1 MKLKNKVAIITGG
14 SRGIGR
20 GVAIAFANE
29 GASVAVVGRNKAVC
43 DETAAFI
50 TENGGKAIGI
60 SADVSKE
67 DEVANM
73 VSRTLEQLHRIDI
86 LVNSAAVNLP
96 YREVTDITLDDWNWI
111 MGVNLTGIF
120 LCCKAVLPQMKKQR
134 YGKIINFSSIGGLS
148 GAPGRAPYR
157 ATKAA
162 IINFS
167 ECLAAEVKEFGI
179 DVNTICPCVVETDML
194 RETKKTVAIPNIPM
208 PPEEMAEVALFLAST
223 EGRAI
228 TGTTLNAFG
237 QGNPLFYLPK
247 K

>member
-1 MKLKNKVAIITGG
+1 MRLINKVAIITGG

-20 GVAIAFANE
+20 GVAVAFAGE
-29 GASVAVVGRNKAVC
+29 GAAVAIVGRNKDTC

-50 TENGGKAIGI
+50 TKSGGTAVSIA
-60 SADVSKE
+60 ADVSKE
-67 DEVANM
+67 ADVTRM
-73 VSRTLEQLHRIDI
+73 ISQTIDKFSRIDL

-96 YREVTDITLDDWNWI
+96 YREVGDVTLDDWNWLI
-111 MGVNLTGIF
+111 GVNLTGIF
-120 LCCKAVLPQMKKQR
+120 LCCKGALPQMKKQHF
-134 YGKIINFSSIGGLS
+134 GKIINFSSIGGLS

-208 PPEEMAEVALFLAST
+208 PPEEMAAVAVFLASA

-228 TGTTLNAFG
+228 TGTTINAFG

>member
-1 MKLKNKVAIITGG
+1 MKLANKVAIITGG

-20 GVAIAFANE
+20 GVTVAFAHE
-29 GASVAVVGRNKAVC
+29 GAAVAIVGRNKQDC
-43 DETAAFI
+43 DATAAFI
-50 TENGGKAIGI
+50 SGSGGTAISI
-60 SADVSKE
+60 PADVSKE
-67 DEVANM
+67 EDAARIAEQTVAK
-73 VSRTLEQLHRIDI
+73 LHRIDI

-96 YREVTDITLDDWNWI
+96 YRVISDVTLADWNWI
-111 MGVNLTGIF
+111 LGVNLTGIF
-120 LCCKAVLPQMKKQR
+120 LVCKAVLPQMKQQHF
-134 YGKIINFSSIGGLS
+134 GKIINFSSIGGLS

-208 PPEEMAEVALFLAST
+208 PPEEMAEVAVFLASN

-228 TGTTLNAFG
+228 TGTTINAFG
-237 QGNPLFYLPK
+237 AGNPLFYLPK

>member
-1 MKLKNKVAIITGG
+1 MKLENKVAIITGG

-20 GVAIAFANE
+20 GVAVAFARE
-29 GASVAVVGRNKAVC
+29 GAAVVIVGRNKQDC
-43 DETAAFI
+43 DATAAFI
-50 TENGGKAIGI
+50 SAKGGTAISI
-60 SADVSKE
+60 PADVSKE
-67 DEVANM
+67 EDVTRIA
-73 VSRTLEQLHRIDI
+73 EQTIEKLHRIDV

-96 YREVTDITLDDWNWI
+96 YRVVSDVTMADWNWI
-111 MGVNLTGIF
+111 IGVNLTGIF
-120 LCCKAVLPQMKKQR
+120 LCCKAVLPQMKKQHF
-134 YGKIINFSSIGGLS
+134 GKIINFSSIGGLS

-162 IINFS
+162 IINFT

-179 DVNTICPCVVETDML
+179 DANTICPCVVETDML

-208 PPEEMAEVALFLAST
+208 PPEEMAEVAVFLASN

-228 TGTTLNAFG
+228 TGTTINAFG
-237 QGNPLFYLPK
+237 AGNPLFYLPK

>member
-29 GASVAVVGRNKAVC
+29 GATVAIVGRNKAIC

-50 TENGGKAIGI
+50 TENGGKAFGI

-67 DEVANM
+67 SEVADM
-73 VSRTLEQLHRIDI
+73 VVQTIERLHRIDL

-96 YREVTDITLDDWNWI
+96 YREVTDVTFDDWNWI
-111 MGVNLTGIF
+111 IGVNLTGIF
-120 LCCKAVLPQMKKQR
+120 LCCKAVLPQMKKQHF
-134 YGKIINFSSIGGLS
+134 GKIINFSSIGGLS

-167 ECLAAEVKEFGI
+167 ESLAAEVKEFGI
-179 DVNTICPCVVETDML
+179 DVNTICPCVVQTDML
-194 RETKKTVAIPNIPM
+194 RETKQTVAIPNIPM
-208 PPEEMAEVALFLAST
+208 APEEMAEVAVFLAST
-223 EGRAI
+223 QGSAI
-228 TGTTLNAFG
+228 TGTTINAFG
-237 QGNPLFYLPK
+237 QGNPLFYIPK

>member
-50 TENGGKAIGI
+50 TKNGGKAIGI
-60 SADVSKE
+60 PADVSKE

>member
-1 MKLKNKVAIITGG
+1 MKLANKVAIVTGG

-20 GVAIAFANE
+20 GVAIAFARE
-29 GASVAVVGRNKAVC
+29 GVAVAIVGRDKAVC
-43 DETAAFI
+43 EETTAFI
-50 TENGGKAIGI
+50 TKNGGTAI
-60 SADVSKE
+60 SVPADVSKE
-67 DEVANM
+67 EDAGRIAEQ
-73 VSRTLEQLHRIDI
+73 TLEKLHRIDI

-96 YREVTDITLDDWNWI
+96 YRAVSEVALADWNWI
-111 MGVNLTGIF
+111 IGVNLTGIF
-120 LCCKAVLPQMKKQR
+120 LVCKAVLPQMKKQHS
-134 YGKIINFSSIGGLS
+134 GKIINFSSIGGLS

-162 IINFS
+162 IINFT

-179 DVNTICPCVVETDML
+179 DANTICPCVVETDML

-208 PPEEMAEVALFLAST
+208 PPEEMAEVAVFLASN

-228 TGTTLNAFG
+228 TGTTINAFG
-237 QGNPLFYLPK
+237 AGNPLFYLPK

>member
-1 MKLKNKVAIITGG
+1 MRLKDKVAIITGG

-20 GVAIAFANE
+20 GVAVAFANE
-29 GASVAVVGRNKAVC
+29 GAAVAIVGRNKTVC

-50 TENGGKAIGI
+50 TKNGGTAIVI

-67 DEVANM
+67 ADVTDMVAL
-73 VSRTLEQLHRIDI
+73 TIEKLHRIDM

-96 YREVTDITLDDWNWI
+96 YRLVTDVTLDDWNRI
-111 MGVNLTGIF
+111 IGVNLTGIF
-120 LCCKAVLPQMKKQR
+120 LCCKAVLPQMKKQHS
-134 YGKIINFSSIGGLS
+134 GKIINFSSIGGLS

-157 ATKAA
+157 ASKAA
-162 IINFS
+162 IINFT

-179 DVNTICPCVVETDML
+179 DVNTICPCVVDTDML
-194 RETKKTVAIPNIPM
+194 RETKQTVAIPNIPM
-208 PPEEMAEVALFLAST
+208 PPEEMAEVAVFLASPQ
-223 EGRAI
+223 GRAI
-228 TGTTLNAFG
+228 TGTTINAFG

>member
-1 MKLKNKVAIITGG
+1 MRLKNKVAIITGG

-20 GVAIAFANE
+20 GVAVAFADE
-29 GASVAVVGRNKAVC
+29 GAAVAVVGRNKDTC

-50 TENGGKAIGI
+50 TKSGGAAIGI
-60 SADVSKE
+60 AADISKEADV
-67 DEVANM
+67 AGM
-73 VSRTLEQLHRIDI
+73 VSQTIDKYHHI
-86 LVNSAAVNLP
+86 DLLVNSAAVNLP
-96 YREVTDITLDDWNWI
+96 YREVGEVTLDEWNWI
-111 MGVNLTGIF
+111 LGVNLTGIF
-120 LCCKAVLPQMKKQR
+120 LCCKAVLPQMKRQHF
-134 YGKIINFSSIGGLS
+134 GKIINFSSIGGLS

-194 RETKKTVAIPNIPM
+194 RETKKTVAIPNTPM
-208 PPEEMAEVALFLAST
+208 PPEEMAAVAVFLAS
-223 EGRAI
+223 EDGRAI
-228 TGTTLNAFG
+228 TGTTINAFG

>member
-1 MKLKNKVAIITGG
+1 MKLENKVAIITGG

-20 GVAIAFANE
+20 GVAEAFARE
-29 GASVAVVGRNKAVC
+29 GAAVAVVGRDKAVC
-43 DETAAFI
+43 EETAAFI
-50 TENGGKAIGI
+50 NSKGGRAMGI

-67 DEVANM
+67 EDVARM
-73 VSRTLEQLHRIDI
+73 AEQTIARFQRIDI

-96 YREVTDITLDDWNWI
+96 YRTVEDVSLIDWNRI
-111 MGVNLTGIF
+111 IGVNLTGIF
-120 LCCKAVLPQMKKQR
+120 LSCKVVLPQMKKQHF
-134 YGKIINFSSIGGLS
+134 GKIINFSSIGGLS

-162 IINFS
+162 IINFT

-194 RETKKTVAIPNIPM
+194 RETKQTVVIPNIPM
-208 PPEEMAEVALFLAST
+208 PPEEMADVAVFLASP

-228 TGTTLNAFG
+228 TGTTINAFG
-237 QGNPLFYLPK
+237 AGNPLFYLPK

>member
-1 MKLKNKVAIITGG
+1 MKLQNKVAIITGG

-20 GVAIAFANE
+20 GVAVAFARE
-29 GASVAVVGRNKAVC
+29 GAAVVIIGRNKDVC

-50 TENGGKAIGI
+50 TRNGGTSISI

-67 DEVANM
+67 ADVANM
-73 VSRTLEQLHRIDI
+73 VAQTIESFHRIDL

-96 YREVTDITLDDWNWI
+96 YREVADVSLDDWNWI
-111 MGVNLTGIF
+111 IGVNLTGIF
-120 LCCKAVLPQMKKQR
+120 LCCKAVLPQMKKQHS
-134 YGKIINFSSIGGLS
+134 GKIINFSSIGGLS

-157 ATKAA
+157 ASKAA
-162 IINFS
+162 IINFT

-208 PPEEMAEVALFLAST
+208 SPEEMADVAVFLASS

-228 TGTTLNAFG
+228 TGTTINAFG

>member
-1 MKLKNKVAIITGG
+1 VRLINKVAIITGG

-20 GVAIAFANE
+20 GVAVAFAGE
-29 GASVAVVGRNKAVC
+29 GAAVTIVGRNKDTC

-50 TENGGKAIGI
+50 TKSGGTAVSIA
-60 SADVSKE
+60 ADVSKE
-67 DEVANM
+67 ADVTRM
-73 VSRTLEQLHRIDI
+73 ISQTIDKFSRIDL

-96 YREVTDITLDDWNWI
+96 YREVGDVTLDDWNWLI
-111 MGVNLTGIF
+111 GVNLTGIF
-120 LCCKAVLPQMKKQR
+120 LCCKGALPQMKKQHF
-134 YGKIINFSSIGGLS
+134 GKIINFSSIGGLS

-208 PPEEMAEVALFLAST
+208 PPEEMAAVAVFLASA

-228 TGTTLNAFG
+228 TGTTINAFG

>member
-1 MKLKNKVAIITGG
+1 MKLANKVAIVTGG

-20 GVAIAFANE
+20 GVAIAFARE
-29 GASVAVVGRNKAVC
+29 GVAVAIVGRDKAVC
-43 DETAAFI
+43 EETTAFI
-50 TENGGKAIGI
+50 TKNGGTAI
-60 SADVSKE
+60 SVPADVSIEE
-67 DEVANM
+67 DAA
-73 VSRTLEQLHRIDI
+73 RIADQTLEKLHRIDI

-96 YREVTDITLDDWNWI
+96 YRAVSDVTMADWNWI
-111 MGVNLTGIF
+111 IGVNLTGIF
-120 LCCKAVLPQMKKQR
+120 LVCKAVLPQMKKQHS
-134 YGKIINFSSIGGLS
+134 GKIINFSSIGGLS

-162 IINFS
+162 IINFT

-179 DVNTICPCVVETDML
+179 DANTICPCVVETDML

-208 PPEEMAEVALFLAST
+208 PPEEMAEVAVFLASN

-228 TGTTLNAFG
+228 TGTTINAFG
-237 QGNPLFYLPK
+237 AGNPLFYLPK

>member
-1 MKLKNKVAIITGG
+1 
-14 SRGIGR
+14 
-20 GVAIAFANE
+20 
-29 GASVAVVGRNKAVC
+29 
-43 DETAAFI
+43 
-50 TENGGKAIGI
+50 
-60 SADVSKE
+60 VSKE
-67 DEVANM
+67 ADVTGM
-73 VSRTLEQLHRIDI
+73 VIQILEKLHRIDL
-86 LVNSAAVNLP
+86 LVNCAAVNLP
-96 YREVTDITLDDWNWI
+96 FRTVTDVSLDDWNWI
-111 MGVNLTGIF
+111 IGVNLTGIF
-120 LCCKAVLPQMKKQR
+120 LCCKAVVPQMKQQHF
-134 YGKIINFSSIGGLS
+134 GKIINFSSIGGLS

-194 RETKKTVAIPNIPM
+194 RETKQTVAIPNIPM
-208 PPEEMAEVALFLAST
+208 PPEEMAEVAVFLASK

-228 TGTTLNAFG
+228 TGTTINVFG